1 MASPSPSPHQS
12 QSFWSWL
19 RDQLSRFFHHPFQFF
34 WRKLRNFVVFIWRLL
49 KAIFDVIYRMV
60 MAVPKRVWIGTGITV
75 GTIVIFAITAFAITM
90 WYIDR
95 QIAPAAKVDQITY
108 LGQGWGT
115 EPNSEARET
124 YYYTG
129 QGTYV
134 ADLRYDWLVNLE
146 RPWTEKKFAAPE
158 FMRAYGF
165 IEDDADIAKN
175 PGHLPVG
182 FAPRYDPTYGEMML
196 DLTCAACH
204 TGELQY
210 VDNGTR
216 YGVRI
221 DGGSGAA
228 DVKGMHAGHFAM
240 DLFASLSATY
250 LNPFKFSRFA
260 ESVLGKHNNS
270 DNRSLLRH
278 NLGVVLKKQIKQAW
292 IEKKLHVYPVEEGY
306 GRTDGL
312 GRILN
317 TAFAVNLTE
326 KNYRVADAPVS
337 YPPVWDIYKF
347 DWVQY
352 TGSVRQ
358 PMARNLGE
366 AMGVGARYYLVDPYG
381 RPLPNTER
389 YEASTQLANMNKI
402 EQGLRKLTPP
412 CWPEEVFG
420 KIDVKLATEGRD
432 LFGQYCVK
440 CHGPYIA
447 NQYQVETDAPWK
459 LKDYPKEIP
468 HIAPGVPPEKLEPN
482 PLELEKDVPHWV
494 MTMLPLEDIGTDPTS
509 ALNFIRYRLNLTS
522 TGLTAEE
529 VRKAMLHYYQQ
540 DYYRKTQYNW
550 ELAHDKQITG
560 PDHDAAQKLYDHLV
574 EEKEDGYIR
583 EQLGGVEL
591 NSVPLGAALNYVIRM
606 VRDQAYEDMG
616 FADDSAERHSWDGYW
631 QLDIPQALP
640 QYKARPLAG
649 IWATPPFLHNG
660 SVPTLYQMLVPAYER
675 SKKFYR
681 HTTLFD
687 PYAVGLQSDA
697 SEKGAFLFDTSI
709 TGNSNAGHEF
719 RAGYQPW
726 TPGSPPSYGVI
737 GPELTEHQRWAI
749 VEYLKVHRDDPNDR
763 SCSVYIPPPPPRCRP
778 SSTRCTLPAQS
789 ASASAAK
796 GK

>member
-1 MASPSPSPHQS
+1 MASSSPSPQ
-12 QSFWSWL
+12 QTEGVWRWFG
-19 RDQLSRFFHHPFQFF
+19 DQLRRFFTHPLNFL
-34 WRKLRNFVVFIWRLL
+34 WRKLRNLAVFIWRFL
-49 KAIFDVIYRMV
+49 KALADLIYRMIT
-60 MAVPKRVWIGTGITV
+60 AVPRRVWIGTGITV
-75 GTIVIFAITAFAITM
+75 GAIAFLAVSAFALTM

-95 QIAPAAKVDQITY
+95 QIAPAAKIDQVTY
-108 LGQGWGT
+108 LGQGWGIA
-115 EPNSEARET
+115 PNSPDRQT
-124 YYYTG
+124 YYYTA

-146 RPWTEKKFAAPE
+146 RPWSKKKFASPE

-165 IEDDADIAKN
+165 IEDDADLDKN

-196 DLTCAACH
+196 DLTCPPSH

-210 VDNGTR
+210 VKNGTR
-216 YGVRI
+216 YSVRV

-260 ESVLGKHNNS
+260 ETVLGKHNTS
-270 DNRSLLRH
+270 EARELLHR
-278 NLGVVLKKQIKQAW
+278 NLGTVLKKQIKQAW

-326 KNYRVADAPVS
+326 KNYRTADAPVS

-381 RPLPNTER
+381 RPLPNSER

-402 EQGLRKLTPP
+402 EEGLRKLTPP
-412 CWPEEVFG
+412 CWPEDVFG

-432 LFGQYCVK
+432 LFAQRCVG
-440 CHGPYIA
+440 CHGPYIG
-447 NQYQVETDAPWK
+447 NQYQVEADAPWK
-459 LKDYPKEIP
+459 LKDYPNENPRLKADP
-468 HIAPGVPPEKLEPN
+468 AKFEKN
-482 PLELEKDVPHWV
+482 PLELKEDVPHWV
-494 MTMLPLEDIGTDPTS
+494 MSMLPVEDIGTDPTS
-509 ALNFIRYRLNLTS
+509 ALNFVRYRLNLTS
-522 TGLTAEE
+522 TGLSADE
-529 VRKAMLHYYQQ
+529 VRHAMLHYYQQ
-540 DYYRKTQYNW
+540 SYDRQVQYNW
-550 ELAHDKQITG
+550 ELWHDPLIAKEQQDSAH
-560 PDHDAAQKLYDHLV
+560 KLYDHLV
-574 EEKEDGYIR
+574 AEKEEGYIR

-591 NSVPLGAALNYVIRM
+591 SSVPLGAALNYIIRM

-616 FADDSAERHSWDGYW
+616 FADDSAERHSWDGFW
-631 QLDIPQALP
+631 QLDIPQAAP

-697 SEKGAFLFDTSI
+697 SEKGAFLYDTSV
-709 TGNSNAGHEF
+709 TGNSNQGHEF

-726 TPGSPPSYGVI
+726 APGAPPSYGVI

-749 VEYLKVHRDDPNDR
+749 VEYLKVHRDDPNDH

-778 SSTRCTLPAQS
+778 SSTRCKLP
-789 ASASAAK
+789 
-796 GK
+796 